1 LLLGRVENE
10 EERNL
15 CLRMIDGESERLSK
29 LIDQILQYSRLERH
43 QKKFQFTSCNMDDV
57 VEEAVR
63 IFNKHQKG
71 APRVVE
77 VNSVQRISKIKMDRP
92 AMIELLL
99 NLLSNAAKYSEA
111 DKRIVI
117 NVRESIDDISVEVVD
132 DGIGIRKRDQ
142 KKIFEKFYRADD
154 YLTRDVEGTGLGLAF
169 ARYVAKVHNGD
180 IKVASQLN
188 GGSSFTLQLK
198 KTHVLAE

>member
-1 LLLGRVENE
+1 
-10 EERNL
+10 
-15 CLRMIDGESERLSK
+15 
-29 LIDQILQYSRLERH
+29 
-43 QKKFQFTSCNMDDV
+43 
-57 VEEAVR
+57 
-63 IFNKHQKG
+63 
-71 APRVVE
+71 VVE